1 MRQASANTFAATVR
15 VRRRM
20 AGAPF
25 GRLDISDERVT
36 VRSWL
41 PAWIGPHSVPRA
53 TITEVTVYGWPAIY
67 IKFTDDH
74 GTLLDVV
81 VNPVRSGRVI
91 REFHARGYPVVDLR
105 PAPAPGLCLRRPARC
120 APTQPPCH
128 C

>member
-1 MRQASANTFAATVR
+1 VRQASAKTFAATVR

-36 VRSWL
+36 VRSWF
-41 PAWIGPHSVPRA
+41 PAWIGPHSAPKG

-74 GTLLDVV
+74 GALLHAA
-81 VNPVRSGRVI
+81 VNAVRSRRVI
-91 REFHARGYPVVDLR
+91 REFRARGYPVVDLR
-105 PAPAPGLCLRRPARC
+105 LRHRDYRRPNER
-120 APTQPPCH
+120 
-128 C
+128 